1 VQFPVSSWNTTFVVS
16 VTAVDDTVNEGAHAG
31 LVSHNAVSADPRYS
45 GAAVA
50 SVNVQIADDEGVS
63 QPPVASN
70 IAVTTA
76 EDTAVVVTLIAND
89 PDSASL
95 THTVIGQPAH
105 GTLSPVAGDKVTYTP
120 AQNFNGADSFKF
132 RASDG
137 ASNSNTATVTVS
149 VTPANDP
156 PVARHDAA
164 MTLPGTPV
172 NIHVLA
178 NDSDVDGNQLSVTS
192 VAAAAHGT
200 AQVQA
205 GGVVRYTP
213 EATFTGTDT
222 FGYTVGD
229 GQGGTATAQVTV
241 NVSAAPPA
249 PKQFIFFSGT
259 VQSMPGGNGDGVW
272 HIQGLTVIAGSYTN
286 VGDGI
291 TVGDTVRVYGWI
303 SADGVITAGAIK
315 SPGGYGGHDDDDDD
329 DDDRDV
335 RGNAYGHDK
344 DGPGNSNGNGYGHD
358 KARGKGH
365 AKDNR
370 DSD

>member
-1 VQFPVSSWNTTFVVS
+1 
-16 VTAVDDTVNEGAHAG
+16 
-31 LVSHNAVSADPRYS
+31 
-45 GAAVA
+45 
-50 SVNVQIADDEGVS
+50 
-63 QPPVASN
+63 
-70 IAVTTA
+70 
-76 EDTAVVVTLIAND
+76 
-89 PDSASL
+89 
-95 THTVIGQPAH
+95 
-105 GTLSPVAGDKVTYTP
+105 LSPVAGDKVTYTP

-249 PKQFIFFSGT
+249 PKQFIFFSGA
-259 VQSMPGGNGDGVW
+259 VQSMPGGNGGGVW
-272 HIQGLTVIAGSYTN
+272 QIQGLTVIAGSSTS

-303 SADGVITAGAIK
+303 AADGIITSSAIK
-315 SPGGYGGHDDDDDD
+315 SPGGYGGHDDDEDDD
-329 DDDRDV
+329 DEEDV
-335 RGNAYGHDK
+335 RGYGYGHDK
-344 DGPGNSNGNGYGHD
+344 DGPGNSSGNGYGHD

-365 AKDNR
+365 DKDNR
-370 DSD
+370 GSD